1 MDSSSDPSEPL
12 ALLWDALLS
21 REPQRVQ
28 AVYRLLDDPTRI
40 AITAHLQRMAEEEGW
55 HLEQRTSALA
65 ALAAI
70 RALP

>member
-1 MDSSSDPSEPL
+1 MDSSSDSSEPL
-12 ALLWDALLS
+12 AILWDALLS

-28 AVYRLLDDPTRI
+28 AVYRLLDDPTRA
-40 AITAHLQRMAEEEGW
+40 AITAHLQRMAEEDGW
-55 HLEQRTSALA
+55 HSEQRTSALA